1 MSSTPSRGGP
11 MKRGRDDA
19 EDRPIYQPPGRST
32 LAERGAESERVPP
45 ADNVRDDNDAV
56 DDVEDAERAAKRR
69 GVDTEAD
76 MAEDAPKVQA

>member
-1 MSSTPSRGGP
+1 
-11 MKRGRDDA
+11 
-19 EDRPIYQPPGRST
+19 
-32 LAERGAESERVPP
+32 
-45 ADNVRDDNDAV
+45 VRDDNDAV